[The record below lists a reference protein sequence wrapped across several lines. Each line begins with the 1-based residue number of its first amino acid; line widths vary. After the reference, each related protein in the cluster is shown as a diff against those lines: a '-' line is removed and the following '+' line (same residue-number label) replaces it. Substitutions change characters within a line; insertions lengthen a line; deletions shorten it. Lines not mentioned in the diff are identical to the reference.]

1 MAHRSLDP
9 YGTATT
15 SRLLGLWR
23 SRWRY
28 VLALLAVAGTAGYP
42 AALHY
47 LLREVPPLVYWL
59 LALGFAVLALT
70 TYALVTGLKGLS
82 DQFPRRAGFGR
93 MEGYELGRRRAR
105 RRMVRIPGVGE
116 ISLRLLG
123 GIGVLLVAAGW
134 WLTGWWLTS
143 WAPVRVKPP
152 VLGDLRGP
160 LAEDLVAAMLA
171 LPNDSMAVVQ
181 PPEPPAWLRR
191 ETRGIRDDAACY
203 PLAMRCLAAGDF
215 AAARDYLARA
225 AARQEIDALAEKVL
239 AAQVEMYAARFS
251 EAARGYRAALA
262 ITADDPML
270 WCQLAAAWIQA
281 GQFDAAAPALAA
293 AARLGGQAAD
303 RSQRAMAA
311 CRHLQSLLAMAR
323 CKDFDEVVKSVEE
336 ARETCK
342 KAVGEEHV
350 LVAANLNNEAV
361 LYVLRATDSGAGELF
376 DFSLAIGTKT
386 QGPDD
391 PHVATVRCNLAAFRY
406 REAQYDKAADLLAKP
421 VGVPADPAFQNHPAR
436 IARLNLQAMLC
447 RARGRSAAG
456 EGDPALLA
464 VAEAQVIA
472 QKMLEPEHPWA
483 AVLAGT
489 LAAVYTDHALY
500 TKAGQHATEAKR
512 LTRKLWGPEH
522 PFMAEQLNHL
532 AAIGGLQEAY
542 EEAGGLCQ
550 QAQKIA
556 ERSFGTRHPVLADIL
571 ATRGRL
577 EIAQGRPQRAEKW
590 LARARD
596 IYEAVNGKEHPAV
609 ARVLGDLASL
619 SKGPGGLDRGVDS
632 YALAIDIMEKS
643 AGKEHPLIGW
653 LLCGM
658 ATLEIRGEKFADAQ
672 EHLDRALD
680 IQRKLLPPNH
690 PNLAATLKAYALW
703 YNKQTPPDPAS
714 ATKMQAQAAKMQAQA
729 EEILARH
736 RQEDQ

>member
-1 MAHRSLDP
+1 MAHRALDP

-15 SRLLGLWR
+15 PRLLGLWR

-28 VLALLAVAGTAGYP
+28 ALALLVAAGTAGY
-42 AALHY
+42 AVALHY
-47 LLREVPPLVYWL
+47 LLPEVWVVGQRL
-59 LALGFAVLALT
+59 LALGFAMLAVTTYVLATEL
-70 TYALVTGLKGLS
+70 AGLS
-82 DQFPRRAGFGR
+82 QEILRHTAYGR
-93 MEGYELGRRRAR
+93 VEGHLLGRRRVR
-105 RRMVRIPGVGE
+105 QRMVRIPGLGE

-123 GIGVLLVAAGW
+123 GTGVLLVAGGW
-134 WLTGWWLTS
+134 WLTPWT
-143 WAPVRVKPP
+143 PVRVKPP
-152 VLGDLRGP
+152 VLGNLTGP
-160 LAEDLVAAMLA
+160 LAEDLVAAMLV
-171 LPNDSMAVVQ
+171 LPNDCMAVVQ
-181 PPEPPAWLRR
+181 PPQPPAWLRHVTQ
-191 ETRGIRDDAACY
+191 EFRDNAAAY

-215 AAARDYLARA
+215 AAARAYLAQA
-225 AARQEIDALAEKVL
+225 AAGQEIDAPAEKVL
-239 AAQVEMYAARFS
+239 TAQVEMYAARFP

-262 ITADDPML
+262 LKADDPML

-293 AARLGGQAAD
+293 AERLCGQTAEH
-303 RSQRAMAA
+303 SQRATAA

-376 DFSLAIGTKT
+376 DFSLAIGTKAL
-386 QGPDD
+386 GPDD
-391 PHVATVRCNLAAFRY
+391 PRVATVRCNLAVLRY

-447 RARGRSAAG
+447 RARGRPASG
-456 EGDPALLA
+456 EDDPALLA
-464 VAEAQVIA
+464 VAEAQAIA
-472 QKMLEPEHPWA
+472 QKTLDPDHPWA
-483 AVLAGT
+483 AVLAGS

-500 TKAGQHATEAKR
+500 AKAGQQATEAKR

-542 EEAGGLCQ
+542 EEAAGLCQ

-556 ERSFGTRHPVLADIL
+556 ERSFGTRHPVLADIF

-577 EIAQGRPQRAEKW
+577 EIAQGRPRNAERS

-596 IYEAVNGKEHPAV
+596 IYEAVYGKENPAV
-609 ARVLGDLASL
+609 ACVLGDLASL
-619 SKGPGGLDRGVDS
+619 SKGPAGLERGIDS

-643 AGKEHPLIGW
+643 AGQEHPLIAW

-658 ATLEIRGEKFADAQ
+658 ATLQIEQQKFDKA
-672 EHLDRALD
+672 EESLDRALD
-680 IQRKLLPPNH
+680 IQRKMLPPNH
-690 PNLAATLKAYALW
+690 PDLAATMKAYALW
-703 YNKQTPPDPAS
+703 YNKRTPPKPAS
-714 ATKMQAQAAKMQAQA
+714 AAEMQAQA